1 MDLQHAVLSISSLPL
16 KYKSLKH
23 QQNKVIVLANLFFSI
38 SIPER
43 LPKNDYN
50 NEGRNDEY
58 EAESELTAPKY
69 EDHQDTAGK

>member
-1 MDLQHAVLSISSLPL
+1 M
-16 KYKSLKH
+16 
-23 QQNKVIVLANLFFSI
+23 

-58 EAESELTAPKY
+58 EAESELTIPQY
-69 EDHQDTAGK
+69 EDHQDTTGK